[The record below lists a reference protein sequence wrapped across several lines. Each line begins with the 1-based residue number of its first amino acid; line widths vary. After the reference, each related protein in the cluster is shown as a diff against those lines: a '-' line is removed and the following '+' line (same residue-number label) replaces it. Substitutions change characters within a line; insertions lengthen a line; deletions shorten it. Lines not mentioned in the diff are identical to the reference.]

1 MRNLERGVSRGV
13 PSTVRRAF
21 VGLAAVFA
29 LAIHAEAHAENLEK
43 TEDIS
48 QLLEMTSFEETSY
61 EAAMRNF
68 ELWIPAIRDKLLW
81 SGVEEAHV
89 QRVIALV
96 SEEASIAFR
105 DFVSTEMLLQFI
117 GLYDETFSHRE
128 LKEIISFYE
137 TDTGRKVLRVTPAL
151 NKSLL
156 DMGMQRGRE
165 LGEQVM
171 VDAIEHLKEM
181 GYGVEE

>member
-1 MRNLERGVSRGV
+1 MTRRVSGQRRGGSAAGSKLAAASWRN
-13 PSTVRRAF
+13 PVRRAF

-61 EAAMRNF
+61 EAAMRNL

-105 DFVSTEMLLQFI
+105 DFVNTEMLL
-117 GLYDETFSHRE
+117 
-128 LKEIISFYE
+128 
-137 TDTGRKVLRVTPAL
+137 
-151 NKSLL
+151 
-156 DMGMQRGRE
+156 
-165 LGEQVM
+165 
-171 VDAIEHLKEM
+171 
-181 GYGVEE
+181 